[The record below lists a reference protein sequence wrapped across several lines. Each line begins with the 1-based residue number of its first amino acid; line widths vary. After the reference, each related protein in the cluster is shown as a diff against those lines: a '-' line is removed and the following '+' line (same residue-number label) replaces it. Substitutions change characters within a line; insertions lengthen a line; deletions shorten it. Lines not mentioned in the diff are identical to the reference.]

1 MGITSLNFLIFL
13 FLLIAGYY
21 ILPSKIRWI
30 LLLVAS
36 VVYIGLSGNMI
47 LLLYPVITIG
57 VTWFCANRIET
68 IREEANTGEE
78 QRKCKVYLFLAVV
91 FDVVVLFVLKYA
103 NMGIYTFNA
112 IAGRTMS
119 GTKNLE
125 PLHFLIPMGLSFYTL
140 SIVGYMFDVYYG
152 VGKAEKNYLKL
163 LLFGI
168 YFPLLISGPII
179 RYRETGLLLTKEH
192 HLEYKNLTYGAQRIL
207 WGFFKALIISERLAI
222 VVNTIFNDSD
232 TYYGAYV
239 VIAAFGFTLQLY
251 SNFSGSMDIV
261 LGISQMLG
269 VELPENFRQPFFS
282 ETIQEFWQRWHI
294 TLGGWL
300 RDYIMYP
307 ILRTNA
313 FSGLKDRLKT
323 KYGKKKAN
331 HITTYLAMLILW
343 FIAGLWHGGAWKYV
357 WGVGLLQGIYIIV
370 GEIIRNSRNTKKD
383 SSEKV
388 GRCLSVLRRL
398 RTFVLISIAFVFFR
412 ADSLTQGF
420 VLLGR
425 IFKNWSL
432 ITGDAGR
439 LGLDV
444 ADWIVLAGSLLT
456 MFGVSILQQ
465 KANITERLAKTNI
478 VLRWCILFAGLFAV
492 IILGNYGPGYD
503 AAEFIYQGF

>member
-30 LLLVAS
+30 LLLIAS
-36 VVYIGLSGNMI
+36 VVYIGLSGNVI

-57 VTWFCANRIET
+57 VTWGCSNRIET
-68 IREEANTGEE
+68 IREKANPGEE
-78 QRKCKVYLFLAVV
+78 QKKCKVFLVLAVV
-91 FDVVVLFVLKYA
+91 FDVAVLFVLKYA

-112 IAGRTMS
+112 ISGRTMS
-119 GTKNLE
+119 GVKNLE

-163 LLFGI
+163 LLFGT
-168 YFPLLISGPII
+168 YFPLLVSGPII
-179 RYRETGLLLTKEH
+179 RYRETGVMLTKEH

-207 WGFFKALIISERLAI
+207 WGFFKVLIISERLAI
-222 VVNTIFNDSD
+222 VVNTIFSDSD

-239 VIAAFGFTLQLY
+239 IIAAFGFTLQLY
-251 SNFSGSMDIV
+251 TNFSGSMDIV

-294 TLGGWL
+294 TLGAWL
-300 RDYIMYP
+300 RDYIMFP
-307 ILRTNA
+307 ILRTNT

-323 KYGKKKAN
+323 KCGKKKAN

-370 GEIIRNSRNTKKD
+370 GEVIGNSRNNKKN
-383 SSEKV
+383 SSEKA
-388 GRCLSVLRRL
+388 GRCLPILRRL

-412 ADSLTQGF
+412 ADSLTQGLVF
-420 VLLGR
+420 LSKF
-425 IFKNWSL
+425 FKSWSL
-432 ITGDAGR
+432 FSGETGK
-439 LGLDV
+439 LGLDTV
-444 ADWIVLAGSLLT
+444 DWMILLVSLLVLLC
-456 MFGVSILQQ
+456 VSILQQ
-465 KANITERLAKTNI
+465 KANITERLARTNI

-492 IILGNYGPGYD
+492 IIFGNYGPGYD